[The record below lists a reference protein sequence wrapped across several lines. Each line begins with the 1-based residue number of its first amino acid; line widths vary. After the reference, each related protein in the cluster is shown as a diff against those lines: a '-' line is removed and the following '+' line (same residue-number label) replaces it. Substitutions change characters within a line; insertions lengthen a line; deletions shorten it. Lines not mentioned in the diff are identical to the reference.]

1 MITKSSIAKNIKRL
15 KASLKR
21 PAWSSVWNIAY
32 KHGKIDALEDV
43 LKEKDENMDAIIKRV
58 LNKLKKE
65 CKFGVKPRSNN
76 GKRKETDQRQK
87 REMH

>member
-1 MITKSSIAKNIKRL
+1 MITKSSIAKNIMKL

-65 CKFGVKPRSNN
+65 CKFGVKPRSSN
-76 GKRKETDQRQK
+76 GKRKETDQY
-87 REMH
+87 

>member
-1 MITKSSIAKNIKRL
+1 MKNIKKL
-15 KASLKR
+15 KASLKG
-21 PAWSSVWNIAY
+21 PVWSNAWNIAY

-76 GKRKETDQRQK
+76 GKRKKTSR
-87 REMH
+87 H